1 MINIVYLLTGIIAG
15 GLLAF
20 LFFQSKRK
28 TIETELLL
36 ARRELDSEQKGKA
49 DVQSQLDVA
58 RDDAAENARQLT
70 QSQVRIGELE
80 AQLRAEQ
87 RRYDEAQQLWREE
100 MEERQQQQMQ
110 RQQEQRAQFDEQL
123 QTVREQFKNLAAQ
136 VLDTSAERLKTQNR
150 ESMSMLTQ
158 PLKDNLEKLGKAIQ
172 ATNQESARNT
182 ASLTEQLKAMAE
194 QTEKIDK
201 TATQLTSVMRGSSK
215 IQGNWGELIL
225 TEILEQNG
233 LVEGVNYDV
242 QHTLTDAKGNVLKG
256 DESGKR
262 MIPDVILHYPK
273 NEDVVIDAKMS
284 IEAYE
289 RWMSAEDDALRK
301 KYADDLARA
310 VRTQMMGLAKKDYS
324 SYIKP
329 PRRAIDF
336 VIMFV
341 PNEGALQLALATDK
355 SLWNDAFNQQV
366 FITSQ
371 QNLMAILKIIQI
383 AWRQYIQS
391 ENQQKIYGL
400 AEELLKRVGE
410 FVQRMELIKKDITTL
425 GDHYDDVYKKAFSG
439 NKSIVQKANELK
451 KLGVKENA
459 KYPVPAIEE

>member
-1 MINIVYLLTGIIAG
+1 MINIVYLLTGIIVG

-36 ARRELDSEQKGKA
+36 ARREIDSEQKGKA

-70 QSQVRIGELE
+70 QSQVRIGQLE

-87 RRYDEAQQLWREE
+87 RRYDEAQQLWRKE
-100 MEERQQQQMQ
+100 MEERQQQQML

-136 VLDTSAERLKTQNR
+136 VLDASAERLKTQNK
-150 ESMSMLTQ
+150 ESMSVLTQ
-158 PLKDNLEKLGKAIQ
+158 PLKDNLEELGKAIQ

-289 RWMSAEDDALRK
+289 RWMSAEDDTLRK

-329 PRRAIDF
+329 PRHAIDF

-410 FVQRMELIKKDITTL
+410 FVQRMELIKKDIATL

-439 NKSIVQKANELK
+439 NRSIVQKANELK
-451 KLGVKENA
+451 TLGVKENA
-459 KYPVPAIEE
+459 KYPVPAVEE

>member
-1 MINIVYLLTGIIAG
+1 MINIVYLLTGIIVG

-36 ARRELDSEQKGKA
+36 ARREIDSEQKGKA

-70 QSQVRIGELE
+70 QSQVRIGQLE

-87 RRYDEAQQLWREE
+87 RRYDEAQQLWRKE
-100 MEERQQQQMQ
+100 MEERQQQQML

-136 VLDTSAERLKTQNR
+136 VLDASAERLKTQNK
-150 ESMSMLTQ
+150 ESMSVLTQ
-158 PLKDNLEKLGKAIQ
+158 PLKDNLEELGKAIQ

-242 QHTLTDAKGNVLKG
+242 QHTLTDAMGNVLKG

-289 RWMSAEDDALRK
+289 RWMSAEDDTLRK

-329 PRRAIDF
+329 PRHAIDF
-336 VIMFV
+336 VILFV

-410 FVQRMELIKKDITTL
+410 FVQRMELIKKDIATL

-439 NKSIVQKANELK
+439 NRSIVQKANELK
-451 KLGVKENA
+451 TLGVKENA
-459 KYPVPAIEE
+459 KYPVPAVE